1 MAKKVERKDII
12 RTHKD
17 CKHCVIVTD
26 RFLSN
31 KGEPLM
37 GRCAF
42 YEHLFLLNEK
52 INCNDYDRRKTTFG
66 GHQ

>member
-1 MAKKVERKDII
+1 MAKKIQQPTA
-12 RTHKD
+12 THND

-26 RFLSN
+26 MFLSN

-42 YEHLFLLNEK
+42 YEHLFFVERENKLQRL
-52 INCNDYDRRKTTFG
+52 
-66 GHQ
+66 